1 MECAD
6 KGYVTTKEPSMNSSN
21 QFLESQ
27 PSIEAVIYNWLSD
40 LKESVNSVAE
50 AEIDTTVK
58 VTIPGEATSRV
69 MLDMTFLADLY
80 VLQDSGSYFDK
91 EIDVI
96 EDFAH
101 RDAQDAVLAR
111 FPAGVE
117 GWSKSQVN
125 YRSLIAA
132 NLLEA
137 AALFE
142 ETERTKTDVLVAC
155 GVRVAYD
162 GNGNENVVTVRAAAS
177 FDRPFAKIG
186 KTLFTHE
193 IFFSSPEQLYYEL
206 LKITS
211 PVLDL
216 F

>member
-1 MECAD
+1 
-6 KGYVTTKEPSMNSSN
+6 
-21 QFLESQ
+21 
-27 PSIEAVIYNWLSD
+27 
-40 LKESVNSVAE
+40 
-50 AEIDTTVK
+50 
-58 VTIPGEATSRV
+58 
-69 MLDMTFLADLY
+69 
-80 VLQDSGSYFDK
+80 
-91 EIDVI
+91 
-96 EDFAH
+96 
-101 RDAQDAVLAR
+101 
-111 FPAGVE
+111 
-117 GWSKSQVN
+117 VN

-155 GVRVAYD
+155 GVRVAYE

-193 IFFSSPEQLYYEL
+193 IFFTTPEGLYYEL